1 MNVQRIPSYKEGPK
15 RVVFLQHGLEDSSS
29 TWVVNFKNQSL
40 AFILSDIG
48 YDVWLGNMR
57 GNKYAQKHERLSP
70 DDEAFWDFSFD
81 EMSNFDLTSM
91 VDYALKT
98 TNEKQLIYIGHSQ
111 GTMIQFA
118 QLSKNQDLASKIKL
132 FVALGPVA
140 TVGHIET
147 PIKYLGI

>member
-1 MNVQRIPSYKEGPK
+1 
-15 RVVFLQHGLEDSSS
+15 
-29 TWVVNFKNQSL
+29 
-40 AFILSDIG
+40 
-48 YDVWLGNMR
+48 
-57 GNKYAQKHERLSP
+57 LSP

-140 TVGHIET
+140 TVGHTET
-147 PIKYLGI
+147 PIKYSGI

>member
-1 MNVQRIPSYKEGPK
+1 MNIQRIPCYNSGPK
-15 RVVFLQHGLEDSSS
+15 KVVFLQHGLMDSSS
-29 TWVVNFKNQSL
+29 TWVMDFKTQSL
-40 AFILSDIG
+40 AYILSDAG

-57 GNKYAQKHERLSP
+57 GNKYGLQHIFLNAV
-70 DDEAFWDFSFD
+70 DEDFWDFSFD